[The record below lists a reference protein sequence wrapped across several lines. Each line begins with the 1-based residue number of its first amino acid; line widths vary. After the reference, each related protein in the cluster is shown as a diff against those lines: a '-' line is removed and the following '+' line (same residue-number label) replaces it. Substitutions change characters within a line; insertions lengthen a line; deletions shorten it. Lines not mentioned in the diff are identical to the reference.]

1 MFLRKKIGKSTTDCW
16 KEIEKLEKQI
26 QQADA
31 IIIGAG
37 AGLSTSAGF
46 HYAGERFKE
55 YFGDFANRYHFIDMY
70 SGGFYPYET
79 LEEHW
84 AYWSRY
90 IYINRYMDAPNP
102 VYNNLYSRVKEKD
115 YFVLTTNV
123 DHCFQKA
130 GFDKHRL
137 FYTQGDY
144 GLFQCSEPCHQ
155 NTYNNEAVIRK
166 MVEAQGYRVDGN
178 GRLVVPESRQPERKI
193 PSELVPHCPKCG
205 KPMSMNLRA
214 DGTFIQDEG
223 WYAAS
228 NRYYEFLK
236 RAYWSRYI
244 YINRYMDA
252 PNPVYNNLYSRV
264 KEKDY
269 FVLTTNVDHCFQKA
283 GFDKHRLFYT
293 QGDYGLFQCSEPCH
307 QNTYNNEAVIR
318 KMVEAQGYRVDGN
331 GRLVVPESR
340 QPERK
345 IPSELVPHCPKCG
358 KPMSMNLRADGTF
371 IQDEGWYA
379 ASNRY
384 YEFLKRHENLFILF
398 LELGVGENTPAII
411 KYPFWRMTAENPK
424 AVYACI
430 NWGQAYAPK
439 EISERSICI
448 DQDIGEVLGKIIK
461 DNV

>member
-1 MFLRKKIGKSTTDCW
+1 MFLKKKIGKSTTDCW

-205 KPMSMNLRA
+205 KPMS
-214 DGTFIQDEG
+214 I
-223 WYAAS
+223 
-228 NRYYEFLK
+228 
-236 RAYWSRYI
+236 
-244 YINRYMDA
+244 
-252 PNPVYNNLYSRV
+252 
-264 KEKDY
+264 
-269 FVLTTNVDHCFQKA
+269 FQK
-283 GFDKHRLFYT
+283 DPSVLIKIL
-293 QGDYGLFQCSEPCH
+293 
-307 QNTYNNEAVIR
+307 
-318 KMVEAQGYRVDGN
+318 
-331 GRLVVPESR
+331 
-340 QPERK
+340 ER
-345 IPSELVPHCPKCG
+345 C
-358 KPMSMNLRADGTF
+358 
-371 IQDEGWYA
+371 
-379 ASNRY
+379 
-384 YEFLKRHENLFILF
+384 
-398 LELGVGENTPAII
+398 LE
-411 KYPFWRMTAENPK
+411 K
-424 AVYACI
+424 
-430 NWGQAYAPK
+430 
-439 EISERSICI
+439 
-448 DQDIGEVLGKIIK
+448 
-461 DNV
+461 